1 MKLVDAEK
9 VIAQEKYYAEK
20 YKGDFGEQVS
30 SHTIE
35 ILDSAPTV
43 DAVLVIRCRDC
54 KHWQYESCFVESEEG
69 DAGSIILDRFA
80 FDFCSRAER
89 RNDETD

>member
-20 YKGDFGEQVS
+20 YKGGFGEQVS

-43 DAVLVIRCRDC
+43 DAVLVIRCKDC

-69 DAGSIILDRFA
+69 GADSIILDRFA

-89 RNDETD
+89 RNDEAD